1 MSATTFPAEVCKA
14 LPKAWSPD
22 AAASSMERWLTVC
35 SREGWGACPRNL
47 SLLTLL
53 FGASWYFTRLVFF
66 RGREVTRYFDE
77 SAPADYS
84 SDLLYRALA
93 GDDQQGDLEQRFD
106 FLRLAKN
113 ELMLRIFLSYL
124 QDALNQEQMERALTS
139 LAEAAL
145 QRSMEL
151 LWKEKDRS
159 VQEIAVLAMG
169 RMAGGEMN
177 FGSDLDLI
185 FLYAEKSG
193 GDAGGLMRQIR
204 MLLRHIALPAPSGI
218 LYEIDMRLRP
228 HGTSGTL
235 ISPVH
240 YFIEYH
246 SGKREIWERQMMT
259 RCRPVVDRQALAA
272 QALATITPCIYA
284 AHEPEHLRAEILHM
298 RTKVQTELG
307 SPQGK
312 YEIKRGSGGIMDI
325 DFLTHYLQLR
335 HGHANPG
342 LWTPSTRGALRQLHQ
357 AGFIDD
363 RQSREMLSAYDFLK
377 RLESV
382 LRVAD
387 LKNISAFSTDIQDS
401 ANQRL
406 SRAMGYLDADRMTAT
421 ERFMQEYLNVTR
433 KVREHFTT
441 VVGDIEGLGARG

>member
-1 MSATTFPAEVCKA
+1 MSETAFPEEVTKS
-14 LPKAWSPD
+14 LEKAWNPD
-22 AAASSMERWLTVC
+22 AAASSMEHWLTVC
-35 SREGWGACPRNL
+35 RREGWGPCPQNL

-66 RGREVTRYFDE
+66 RGQEVTRYFDE
-77 SAPADYS
+77 PAPADYS
-84 SDLLYRALA
+84 PGLLYRELTKN
-93 GDDQQGDLEQRFD
+93 DQKTDLEQRFD
-106 FLRLAKN
+106 LLRLAKN

-124 QDALNQEQMERALTS
+124 RDALNQEQMERALTN
-139 LAEAAL
+139 LAETSL
-145 QRSMEL
+145 QCAMEL
-151 LWKEKDRS
+151 LWKEEDRS

-185 FLYAEKSG
+185 FLYSEKSG
-193 GDAGGLMRQIR
+193 SDAGGLMRPIR

-235 ISPVH
+235 ISPVR

-246 SGKREIWERQMMT
+246 SGEREIWERQMMT
-259 RCRPVVDRQALAA
+259 RCRPVVDRHELAA
-272 QALATITPCIYA
+272 QALAAITPCIYA
-284 AHEPEHLRAEILHM
+284 AHEPDHLRTEILHM
-298 RTKVQTELG
+298 RKKVQSELG

-335 HGHANPG
+335 HGHEYPG
-342 LWTPSTRGALRQLHQ
+342 LRTPSTRSALRELNK

-363 RQSREMLSAYDFLK
+363 HRSGELLVAYDFLK
-377 RLESV
+377 RLECV

-387 LKNISAFSTDIQDS
+387 LKNVSAFSTDPQDN

-406 SRAMGYLDADRMTAT
+406 SRAMGYLDADRKTAT
-421 ERFMQEYLNVTR
+421 ERFMQEYLQVTR
-433 KVREHFTT
+433 RVRVHFTAL
-441 VVGDIEGLGARG
+441 VGNIEERGTGG